1 MEVARYV
8 TDLVPSFPWPQVDPG
23 WSTAVLEH
31 AAAQAAHAFE
41 DVFDCNDISHAAAKP
56 VAGTDSTPFMQ
67 QLLCNIATPG
77 MSWCTSSPAVGHAA
91 T

>member
-1 MEVARYV
+1 MKVARYV
-8 TDLVPSFPWPQVDPG
+8 ADHDPSFPCPQVDPG

-41 DVFDCNDISHAAAKP
+41 DAFDCDDISHAAAKP
-56 VAGTDSTPFMQ
+56 VAGTYSTPFMQ

-77 MSWCTSSPAVGHAA
+77 TSSPAVGHAA